1 MNEDEIRGLI
11 YHLEEI
17 GASSDVIDE
26 VVAALPKDT
35 SKEGTKSSIDNETLL
50 VKQAIAE
57 EPDWRRRASMVAGII
72 SNNLDN
78 GY

>member
-1 MNEDEIRGLI
+1 MNEDEIKGLI

-26 VVAALPKDT
+26 VVAALPNRPP
-35 SKEGTKSSIDNETLL
+35 EGTKSPTSDDTALI
-50 VKQAIAE
+50 KQQILS
-57 EPDWRRRASMVAGII
+57 EPDWRKRASMAAGII